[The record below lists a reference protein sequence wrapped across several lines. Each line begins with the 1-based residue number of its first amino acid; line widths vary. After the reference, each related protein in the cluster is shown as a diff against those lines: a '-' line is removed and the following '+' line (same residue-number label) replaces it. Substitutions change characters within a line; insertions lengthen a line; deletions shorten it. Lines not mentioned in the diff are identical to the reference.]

1 MTGEMKKLGNYYYF
15 SGEGL
20 GDDFNFMVQFTPENY
35 IKLLKLTREN
45 GLITFDI
52 SVALNYLIEN
62 YPEN

>member
-1 MTGEMKKLGNYYYF
+1 MTGELKKIGDYYYF
-15 SGEGL
+15 SDEGL
-20 GDDFNFMVQFTPENY
+20 DENFNFMVQLTPENY

-52 SVALNYLIEN
+52 SVALNYLIEK